1 MLEKLLWK
9 IDELKKV
16 INNKRVLNEAE
27 QEDLKKYFAIS
38 LTYSSNALEG
48 NSLTISETKVILED
62 GISIGGKPLKDIL
75 EAVGHKKAYDFM
87 YSLIKEKNI
96 SEENIKQLH
105 KLFYQGIDEKNAG
118 VYRQQRVFISG
129 SEYNVASH
137 DEIEPLMEEMLVS
150 LNERRRIIHPV
161 VFAAELHQ
169 TFVYIHPFV
178 DGNGRVARLLMNMAL
193 LQDGY
198 PIVVIPPIC
207 RSEYIS
213 ALEKG
218 HKTPNLF
225 MQFIMERVMEA
236 QRDYIRLIG

>member
-1 MLEKLLWK
+1 MNQLLQK
-9 IDELKKV
+9 IDELQKI
-16 INNKRVLNEAE
+16 INNKRPLNEIE
-27 QEDLKKYFAIS
+27 QKELKDYFAIG

-62 GISIGGKPLKDIL
+62 GLTVGGKPLKDVL

-87 YSLIKEKNI
+87 YSLAKEKAI
-96 SEENIKQLH
+96 SEEHIKQLH
-105 KLFYQGIDEKNAG
+105 KLFYQGIDEINAG
-118 VYRQQRVFISG
+118 VYRKQRVFISG
-129 SEYNVASH
+129 SEYNVAPY
-137 DEIEPLMEEMLVS
+137 DQIDMLMSAMINK
-150 LNERRRIIHPV
+150 LNEARALEHPI
-161 VFAAELHQ
+161 VFAAKLHQ
-169 TFVYIHPFV
+169 EFVYIHPFV

-207 RSEYIS
+207 RSEYIT

-218 HKTPNLF
+218 HENENVF
-225 MQFIMERVMEA
+225 IQFIMERVVES

>member
-1 MLEKLLWK
+1 MEAKYKITEFNNRKLLALRPLAPETLQSLR
-9 IDELKKV
+9 DYY
-16 INNKRVLNEAE
+16 RVG
-27 QEDLKKYFAIS
+27 

-105 KLFYQGIDEKNAG
+105 KLFYQGIDETNAG
-118 VYRQQRVFISG
+118 VYSKQRVFISG
-129 SEYNVASH
+129 SEYNVAPYDQLDMLMSAM
-137 DEIEPLMEEMLVS
+137 IEKFNKVRASE
-150 LNERRRIIHPV
+150 HPI
-161 VFAAELHQ
+161 VFAAKLHQ
-169 TFVYIHPFV
+169 EFVYIHPFV
-178 DGNGRVARLLMNMAL
+178 DGNGRVARLLLNLAL

-207 RSEYIS
+207 RSEYIA

-218 HKTPNLF
+218 HENENVF
-225 MQFIMERVMEA
+225 IQFIMERVVEA

>member
-1 MLEKLLWK
+1 MNELLQK
-9 IDELKKV
+9 IDELQKI
-16 INNKRVLNEAE
+16 INSKRPLNEIE
-27 QEDLKKYFAIS
+27 QKELKDYFAIG

-48 NSLTISETKVILED
+48 NSLTISETKVVLED
-62 GISIGGKPLKDIL
+62 GLTVGGKPLKDIL
-75 EAVGHKKAYDFM
+75 EAVGHKRAYDFM
-87 YSLIKEKNI
+87 YSLTKEKTI
-96 SEENIKQLH
+96 SEENIKRLH

-129 SEYNVASH
+129 SEYSVAPH
-137 DEIEPLMEEMLVS
+137 DQIDVLMPDMVNK
-150 LNERRRIIHPV
+150 LNKLRAVEHPV
-161 VFAAELHQ
+161 VFAAKLHQ
-169 TFVYIHPFV
+169 KFVYIHPFV
-178 DGNGRVARLLMNMAL
+178 DGNGRVARLLMNMTL

-218 HKTPNLF
+218 HENEDLF
-225 MQFIMERVMEA
+225 IQLIMERVVEA

>member
-1 MLEKLLWK
+1 MNELLRK
-9 IDELKKV
+9 IDDLQKV
-16 INNKRVLNEAE
+16 INSKRPLNEIE
-27 QEDLKKYFAIS
+27 KKELKDYFAIG

-48 NSLTISETKVILED
+48 NSLTISETKVVLED
-62 GISIGGKPLKDIL
+62 GLTVGGKPLKDIL

-87 YSLIKEKNI
+87 YSLTKEKNI
-96 SEENIKQLH
+96 SEDNIKQLH
-105 KLFYQGIDEKNAG
+105 KLFYQGIDENNAG

-129 SEYNVASH
+129 SEYSVAPH
-137 DEIEPLMEEMLVS
+137 DKIEPLMEEMLVE

-169 TFVYIHPFV
+169 KFVYIHPFV
-178 DGNGRVARLLMNMAL
+178 DGNGRVVRLLMNMAL
-193 LQDGY
+193 LHDGY

-218 HKTPNLF
+218 HKMPGVF